1 MAITGHSGGNG
12 DMSRRYD
19 QVDDADLLKAVE
31 KKNPVRGGV
40 LTGSVGGGNEGKEVT
55 SFRLAMYKANLV
67 PVLKVRVLKQIPA
80 GRV

>member
-1 MAITGHSGGNG
+1 VDGWCGNVYARETAG
-12 DMSRRYD
+12 DTKYHQKNTED
-19 QVDDADLLKAVE
+19 VLICLI

-67 PVLKVRVLKQIPA
+67 PIFKFRVKK
-80 GRV
+80 

>member
-1 MAITGHSGGNG
+1 VDDSGGAG
-12 DMSRRYD
+12 YMKYTQKRR
-19 QVDDADLLKAVE
+19 VDGFIYRM

-67 PVLKVRVLKQIPA
+67 PILKVRVKK
-80 GRV
+80 

>member
-40 LTGSVGGGNEGKEVT
+40 LNST
-55 SFRLAMYKANLV
+55 SLVISLLTFFSINL
-67 PVLKVRVLKQIPA
+67 
-80 GRV
+80 